1 VLGLEAVAIVVRKDL
16 WNPLGIY
23 LHASAAGSM
32 VPIASASQRSPFWS
46 ILEARGS
53 AMSDERRDFSKF
65 GFVKTYVLPGVLVFL
80 IPIASLLFFLHAQ
93 GKFDAEARDDILKQ
107 IGADARLSPEE
118 KAASGAFFAKHPMSE
133 LLASEDFASRMDST
147 MRFYYATFRWMI
159 RLSAISIAGGVAVF
173 LIAAACVAVS
183 RRSQRAQYWSL
194 STGWQLLRIYGAAQT
209 VVQGAMVV
217 ALSFWV
223 TALWTHR
230 YSVKLIACAGILA
243 AAAVFAV
250 IRAIFTR
257 PERGMTLAGK
267 VIDRSSSPR
276 LWEELDAVCAK
287 VGSERPDQVV
297 VGVDDN
303 FFVTESPA
311 TVDGK
316 ACRGRTLYVSL
327 SLLKQMRGGEADAVL
342 AHEMAHFSGK
352 DTLYSR
358 KIAPL
363 LARNMAYLQ
372 ALYEN
377 VIAQPIFYFMNCF
390 HALFAL
396 SMGEQSRSREFRADR
411 IAADVTSPRDLAGA
425 LVRITAYS
433 DFRSKIQHDLFRSE
447 RALQTANISAQL
459 DQGFHDHAL
468 AFAARPDLGGLE
480 TAHPFDSH
488 PPMSQRLEAVG
499 ASFLPEAARELVDAP
514 GDGRWYDAID
524 GAEQIEREQWAQF
537 EEAFRAYHEGTLA
550 YRLLPETD
558 EERAI
563 VVKSFPGL
571 AIEGKKGS
579 LSIDC
584 DGLHYSAWPSP
595 IAFSEVKGMSLNDN
609 TLRVD
614 YDRGGKAHASI
625 PTKTFGARQQEA
637 LQAVQAYYSRRLSA
651 SAYREAVR
659 EEEKQGSA

>member
-1 VLGLEAVAIVVRKDL
+1 
-16 WNPLGIY
+16 
-23 LHASAAGSM
+23 
-32 VPIASASQRSPFWS
+32 
-46 ILEARGS
+46 
-53 AMSDERRDFSKF
+53 MSDDRRDFSKF
-65 GFVKTYVLPGVLVFL
+65 GFVKTYILPGVLVFL
-80 IPIASLLFFLHAQ
+80 IPFASLLFFRHAQ
-93 GKFDAEARDDILKQ
+93 GSFDAEAREDILKQ
-107 IGADARLSPEE
+107 IEEVAGPSPEK
-118 KAASGAFFAKHPMSE
+118 KAAAVAFYAEHPVSE
-133 LLASEDFASRMDST
+133 LLEHEEFAARMDPT

-159 RLSAISIAGGVAVF
+159 RLSAFSIIAGAAVF
-173 LIAAACVAVS
+173 LIAGACVALS

-209 VVQGAMVV
+209 VAQGAMVV

-230 YSVKLIACAGILA
+230 FSVKLVAFAGILA
-243 AAAVFAV
+243 AGAAFAV

-257 PERGMTLAGK
+257 PGRDLALEGK

-276 LWEELDAVCAK
+276 LWVELDAVCSK
-287 VGSERPDQVV
+287 VGAERPDQVV

-303 FFVTESPA
+303 FFVTESPV
-311 TVDGK
+311 TVGGK
-316 ACRGRTLYVSL
+316 TCRGRTLYVSL

-363 LARNMAYLQ
+363 LARNLAYLQ

-377 VIAQPIFYFMNCF
+377 VIARPIFYFMNGF

-411 IAADVTSPRDLAGA
+411 IAADATSPRDLAGA
-425 LVRITAYS
+425 LLRISAYS
-433 DFRSKIQHDLFRSE
+433 DFRSKIQQELFRSE
-447 RALQTANISAQL
+447 RALQAANISAQL
-459 DQGFHDHAL
+459 EQGFHDHAL
-468 AFAARPDLGGLE
+468 SFAARPDLGGME

-488 PPMSQRLEAVG
+488 PPMAQRLEAVG
-499 ASFLPEAARELVDAP
+499 SPFRPEDARELVDAP

-524 GAEQIEREQWAQF
+524 DAERIEREQWAQY

-550 YRLLPETD
+550 YRLLPETV

-563 VVKSFPGL
+563 VVKSFPPL

-579 LSIDC
+579 LAIDC

-595 IAFSEVKGMSLNDN
+595 IAFSEVKGMSLHDDA
-609 TLRVD
+609 LRVD
-614 YDRGGKAHASI
+614 YDRAGKARATI
-625 PTKTFGARQQEA
+625 PTKTFGARRQEA
-637 LQAVQAYYSRRLSA
+637 IQAVQAYYSRYA
-651 SAYREAVR
+651 GAAAYRKAVS
-659 EEEKQGSA
+659 EQEKADAS